1 MAGLSPKLPLVLD
14 AQDGYKLNKT
24 YKELVQQNLTNLLLT
39 VPGERIM
46 DPEFGVGL
54 KKYLFEQDTNMLR
67 DELSGK
73 INEQVSRYLPFIS
86 ITDITFQSARNDEDL
101 DLNFM
106 YVEMTYV
113 ITPLEYEDKLD
124 ITIPNY

>member
-1 MAGLSPKLPLVLD
+1 MAGLSPRLPLVLD

-24 YKELVQQNLTNLLLT
+24 YKELVQQNLANLLLT

-46 DPEFGVGL
+46 NPEFGVGL
-54 KKYLFEQDTNMLR
+54 KRYLFELDTDMLR

-73 INEQVSRYLPFIS
+73 INEQVSRYLPFVNV
-86 ITDITFQSARNDEDL
+86 TDISFRSAKDDESVDP
-101 DLNFM
+101 NFM
-106 YVEMTYV
+106 YVEITYI
-113 ITPLEYEDKLD
+113 ITPLEFEDKLD